1 MRVKMSKVVKI
12 LLCVLSALLCIS
24 IAFNVYCG
32 CKLSQKKQ
40 EAPKTEQTVDD
51 SKESEKE
58 DEVKDKTKTSQTSTK
73 STSKNAK
80 SGKNKDN
87 NN

>member
-1 MRVKMSKVVKI
+1 MSKVVKI

-40 EAPKTEQTVDD
+40 EAPKTEQTVDASNENKD
-51 SKESEKE
+51 VKEE
-58 DEVKDKTKTSQTSTK
+58 TPQTPK
-73 STSKNAK
+73 STPKNAK
-80 SGKNKDN
+80 SGNSKKITKK
-87 NN
+87 